1 MRPPGACPGLRNCLR
16 HRYAWPQNP
25 VLAWVALGVLS
36 KGGQDWTG
44 YPSPPAIY
52 AVGARPQGGEGRR
65 APTYKPQRFREQK
78 PSRTLGWPQLPGY
91 ACSFVLKAQTSNC

>member
-1 MRPPGACPGLRNCLR
+1 MRPPEACPGLRNCLR

-25 VLAWVALGVLS
+25 VLAWVTLGVLP

-44 YPSPPAIY
+44 YPPTPLRFTPTAP
-52 AVGARPQGGEGRR
+52 GPRGGEGRR

-78 PSRTLGWPQLPGY
+78 ASGTLGWPQLPGY
-91 ACSFVLKAQTSNC
+91 AWVCLFVRS